1 MFEIWTIDKK
11 ITNIDGSHN
20 LEKRTKVPLE
30 LTEAHAVALKYSR
43 LGHIIEYRKVAQRLR
58 TVFRDSYECFGRP
71 QPPHKCSLKSKIHLP
86 KKFFG

>member
-1 MFEIWTIDKK
+1 MSIELYARHKLIDTRALTMPRKNVIMESYAFDIYSIDKK

-43 LGHIIEYRKVAQRLR
+43 LGHIIEYRKVAA
-58 TVFRDSYECFGRP
+58 EA
-71 QPPHKCSLKSKIHLP
+71 
-86 KKFFG
+86 

>member
-43 LGHIIEYRKVAQRLR
+43 LGHIIAV
-58 TVFRDSYECFGRP
+58 SYT
-71 QPPHKCSLKSKIHLP
+71 HLTLP
-86 KKFFG
+86 TSDLV